1 MAMRSAAARRLTVEE
16 FLTWESGG
24 DTRYELIG
32 GVPVAMAPPS
42 RAHRLIATNLTLAVG
57 GALSRRPGCTVEQ
70 EAGVGAVHDATGTL
84 YQADL
89 AVTCTPHRPGQQA
102 IPDPILIVEILS
114 PSTERHDR
122 RTKLPDY
129 RALPSVQEI
138 VLIDQAQP
146 FVEIHRRAGEDQWLT
161 ELLRG
166 TDAVL
171 RLDSAGLALSL
182 ATLYANVAFEDDPAR
197 SGGG

>member
-1 MAMRSAAARRLTVEE
+1 MLRRAEPPRRLTLGE
-16 FLTWESGG
+16 FLTWATGG
-24 DTRYELIG
+24 DSRYELIG
-32 GVPVAMAPPS
+32 GVAVAMAPPS
-42 RAHRLIATNLTLAVG
+42 AAHAIIVMNLGRRIAE
-57 GALSRRPGCTVEQ
+57 ALDRRPPCTVRPET
-70 EAGVGAVHDATGTL
+70 GVVPRDRDDTF
-84 YQADL
+84 YVVDL
-89 AVTCTPHRPGQQA
+89 AVTCAPHRPGQQA

-114 PSTERHDR
+114 PGTERHDR

-146 FVEIHRRAGEDQWLT
+146 FVEIHRRAGQDQWLT

-171 RLDSAGLALSL
+171 RLDSVGLALPL
-182 ATLYANVAFEDDPAR
+182 AMLYTNVAFEDDPAAEA
-197 SGGG
+197 GGG